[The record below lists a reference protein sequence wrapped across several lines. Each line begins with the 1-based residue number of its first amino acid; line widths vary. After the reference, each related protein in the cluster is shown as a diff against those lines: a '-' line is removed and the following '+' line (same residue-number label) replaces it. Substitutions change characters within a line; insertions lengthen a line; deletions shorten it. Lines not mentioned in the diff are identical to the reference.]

1 MDVVVNE
8 RSEVAVIVNINVIVA
23 VAIAAA
29 REGPTYDGPI

>member
-1 MDVVVNE
+1 MGVVVNE